1 MTRISRW
8 LPASALTLGLTASGL
23 VLIAPAQANPETDAE
38 PETLLDADATWRY
51 LDDGTDPSNGLPAR
65 TDWAAPEFDDSN
77 WSEAAGSFGALR
89 GQLTELSGGYLPD
102 NLLNQYYEGTS
113 DNIEAFFFRSDFTVN
128 TDEIDDEAV
137 ITGAVRYDDAAIV
150 YVNGE
155 RVDGFHDDE
164 LPFTEDGE
172 ERNMVYGGSNSSAPR
187 QGQFVID
194 EELLEDGENTI
205 AVQLHQGR
213 AGSSDI
219 YFGLEHLNLEIIEPE
234 GQTAQLLQMGADPS
248 ERRLSWL
255 TDSGVAESV
264 QLAAGAHDSMP
275 ADATTIEA
283 TEQGDS
289 AHPGKQYVQA
299 TMSDLTPGTYS
310 YRVGSDEGSWSE
322 VEQFEVYPDDV
333 EHTFTFFGD
342 PQIGSSGNIERDGAG
357 WQAALDANDNLF
369 PESQYIHSAGDQV
382 ETYAGNAAE
391 YLAFIA
397 PEQMRTQPLAATL
410 GNHDFN
416 RSTPQDL
423 YGQHYNQPNMAD
435 YDPTRGSYWFKY
447 NDVLH
452 LNISTEHRNWDDHR
466 EFLETTIA
474 EHGDDAQWT
483 MLTFHR
489 PLYSVANH
497 STSGT
502 TNEIRDGLGPIIN
515 DLDID
520 VVLTGHDHSY
530 SRSFLID
537 SEGNQVDPAA
547 SEAIVNADGEVIET
561 PEPTDG
567 LNLGYE
573 GRDSS
578 PRLEDGTHV
587 RVTPEEGQTL
597 FVTANS
603 SSGSKYYNLKDVS
616 EYRDGFQPRF
626 RDQQREQNITGV
638 EVNQCTVTTNTVE
651 LDGTVVDKVELLRD
665 HTAPEILI
673 SGENTV
679 EAGGA
684 FDPLAEI
691 ELSDDC
697 ATLTTDDVEV
707 DGEVDTDQAGEY
719 TLTYRVADD
728 AGNETEVERVITVV
742 EADEKDEHPGNGNGP
757 GNNNGSAPGQ
767 NSGNG
772 NGPGQNSGSAP
783 GENSGNGNG
792 PGKNNGN
799 GPNSNSGSAP
809 GQNSGNGKGPGQNR
823 GNN

>member
-8 LPASALTLGLTASGL
+8 LPASTLTVGLAASSL
-23 VLIAPAQANPETDAE
+23 VFLAPAQADLEVDAE
-38 PETLLDADATWRY
+38 PETLLDADTTWRY

-65 TDWAAPEFDDSN
+65 TDWTAPEFDDSD

-89 GQLTELSGGYLPD
+89 GELTELSGGYLPD
-102 NLLNQYYEGTS
+102 NLLNQYYEDTS
-113 DNIEAFFFRSDFTVN
+113 DNIEAFFFRSEFTVD
-128 TDEIDDEAV
+128 TEEIDDEAV

-150 YVNGE
+150 YINGE
-155 RVDGFHDDE
+155 RVDGFHDDS
-164 LPFTEDGE
+164 LPFTEEGDD
-172 ERNMVYGGSNSSAPR
+172 RNMVYGGSNSSAPR
-187 QGQFVID
+187 QGEFVID

-219 YFGLEHLNLEIIEPE
+219 YFGLEHLSLEIIEPE
-234 GQTAQLLQMGADPS
+234 GQTAQLLQIGADPS

-255 TDSGVAESV
+255 TDSGVEESV
-264 QLAAGAHDSMP
+264 QLAAGAHTTMPDS
-275 ADATTIEA
+275 ASTVATT
-283 TEQGDS
+283 EQADS
-289 AHPGKQYVQA
+289 AHTGKQYVHA
-299 TMSDLTPGTYS
+299 TLSDLTPGTYS
-310 YRVGSDEGSWSE
+310 YRVGSDEGGWSDI
-322 VEQFEVYPDDV
+322 EQFQVYANDV
-333 EHTFTFFGD
+333 DHTFTFIGD
-342 PQIGSSGNIERDGAG
+342 AQIGSSGNIERDGAG
-357 WQAALDANDNLF
+357 WQAALDANDALF
-369 PESQYIHSAGDQV
+369 PESQFILSAGDQV
-382 ETYAGNAAE
+382 ESYSGNAAE

-397 PEQMRTQPLAATL
+397 PQQMRTQAIAATL

-416 RSTPQDL
+416 RSTPQDF

-435 YDPTRGSYWFKY
+435 YDHTEGSYWFIN

-452 LNISTEHRNWDDHR
+452 LNISTENHDWDGHRQ
-466 EFLETTIA
+466 FLESTIA

-502 TNEIRDGLGPIIN
+502 TNAIRDGLGPIIN

-537 SEGNQVDPAA
+537 SEGHQVDPAT
-547 SEAIVNADGEVIET
+547 SEVIVNAEGEVIDA
-561 PEPTDG
+561 PEATEG

-573 GRDSS
+573 GRESS
-578 PRLEDGTHV
+578 PRLEEDTHV
-587 RVTPEEGQTL
+587 RVTPEEGSTL

-638 EVNQCTVTTNTVE
+638 EIDQCTVTTNTVE

-665 HTAPEILI
+665 HTAPEITV
-673 SGENTV
+673 SGGNTV
-679 EAGGA
+679 EVGGE
-684 FDPLAEI
+684 FDPLADL
-691 ELSDDC
+691 ELTDDC
-697 ATLTTDDVEV
+697 ATLTPDDVEI
-707 DGEVDTDQAGEY
+707 DGEVDTAQAGEY
-719 TLTYRVADD
+719 TLTYRIADD
-728 AGNETEVERVITVV
+728 AGNETEIERGITVV
-742 EADEKDEHPGNGNGP
+742 EAEDQDDTP
-757 GNNNGSAPGQ
+757 
-767 NSGNG
+767 GNG
-772 NGPGQNSGSAP
+772 NGPGQNSGSGP

-792 PGKNNGN
+792 
-799 GPNSNSGSAP
+799 SHRNSGSAP
-809 GQNSGNGKGPGQNR
+809 GHNSGNGNGPGHNNGNGPGQNR
-823 GNN
+823 GN